1 VGILVSSDRTSIA
14 PIGMRKKIASHRT
27 PGAVSPYGAR
37 RFLPRAFF
45 CFSP

>member
-1 VGILVSSDRTSIA
+1 VGILVSSERISIA
-14 PIGMRKKIASHRT
+14 PIGMRKKMASHRT

-37 RFLPRAFF
+37 RLRPRAFF